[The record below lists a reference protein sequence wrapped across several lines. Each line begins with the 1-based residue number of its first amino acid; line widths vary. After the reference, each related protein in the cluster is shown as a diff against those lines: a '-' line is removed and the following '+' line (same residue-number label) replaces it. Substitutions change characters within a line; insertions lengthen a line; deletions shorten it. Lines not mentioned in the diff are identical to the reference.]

1 MLEYSKSG
9 KLKNGCIEKNMDF
22 EWESLV
28 WQLKKPC
35 IKDFKEENLNSYDFA
50 DNRGT
55 AQYERRVM
63 CAWYETKFKTDKVI
77 NEKSPVWR

>member
-1 MLEYSKSG
+1 MRVVGLTT
-9 KLKNGCIEKNMDF
+9 
-22 EWESLV
+22 
-28 WQLKKPC
+28 KKPC

-63 CAWYETKFKTDKVI
+63 CA
-77 NEKSPVWR
+77 

>member
-1 MLEYSKSG
+1 MG
-9 KLKNGCIEKNMDF
+9 ALKKTWTLN
-22 EWESLV
+22 ESR
-28 WQLKKPC
+28 WFDNKKKPC

-50 DNRGT
+50 DNWGT